1 LIFDRGVPGCP
12 GQLRDGVSAAEWGCN
27 HGGLIETL
35 NWHRYI
41 KGLLPQGHQHLS
53 KVAKED
59 LGYSRVERWTNGIL
73 TLKSAGRIAGS
84 TAIATQPLSRGTK
97 IMQWAAI
104 VLAVAAVGG
113 ATLATIRLRGGLRP
127 PTWMALGH
135 GAVAATGLVL
145 LIYAAVTTGLPPLA
159 YLALGLFVLAA
170 AGGATLFVGFHLR
183 EKALPIPF
191 VIGHG
196 LLAVTAFVLLVAA
209 ILRS

>member
-1 LIFDRGVPGCP
+1 MIFDRGVPGCP

-145 LIYAAVTTGLPPLA
+145 LIYAAVTTGLPPWH
-159 YLALGLFVLAA
+159 
-170 AGGATLFVGFHLR
+170 TS
-183 EKALPIPF
+183 
-191 VIGHG
+191 
-196 LLAVTAFVLLVAA
+196 LLACLYSPRPAARRCLSGFISEKRPSPFLSSSVTDS
-209 ILRS
+209 LR